1 MRQAKTLILR
11 VSRVRAIDCYC
22 GVTRMRYEAVAT
34 SAPAKLWLIGDRKDA
49 SRIVWTSTSSGRDGP
64 LLIARRRVLGLP
76 RVRDSRLDTAEK
88 SYEMRAS

>member
-34 SAPAKLWLIGDRKDA
+34 SAPAKLWLIGDRKDT

-64 LLIARRRVLGLP
+64 LLIARRRVLGL
-76 RVRDSRLDTAEK
+76 REFEIHGWTTAEK
-88 SYEMRAS
+88 SSEMRAS